1 LEKWIIANRQAA
13 GKCVSPDNHLTAMY
27 DFAAEFPR
35 GRKYGEFLARYGT
48 DEHRRRWN
56 GVYERVQ
63 LTAPQHQLLA
73 GFTRQMRV
81 LCLAGAWCGDCV
93 NQCPIFQRFADA
105 SPTIDV
111 RYFDRD
117 MHTDLQTAV
126 RICGGKRIPFL
137 VFLSED
143 DQLLGLY
150 GDRTL
155 AKYRQMAVDQLGP
168 ACPSGIEPPHQSLL
182 DATTQEWLNEFERI
196 QLMLRLSSRLRQKH
210 GD

>member
-1 LEKWIIANRQAA
+1 MSSFRSLAA
-13 GKCVSPDNHLTAMY
+13 VGLLSASVAFS
-27 DFAAEFPR
+27 
-35 GRKYGEFLARYGT
+35 
-48 DEHRRRWN
+48 
-56 GVYERVQ
+56 Q
-63 LTAPQHQLLA
+63 TAPDGEKAPVAPTVNVSARLVTVPVTVRDKKGQLVATLKQED
-73 GFTRQMRV
+73 FTLSEDGKPQ
-81 LCLAGAWCGDCV
+81 
-93 NQCPIFQRFADA
+93 
-105 SPTIDV
+105 TI